1 VEVIAVVPDHGVD
14 IQDTTAAVVPDH
26 GVDIQDTTAAVVRI
40 AFLAEVT
47 IMATALMAIMFTTTT
62 TTDLQWL
69 LLVAMAT
76 CWVTATII
84 TAILATMD

>member
-1 VEVIAVVPDHGVD
+1 LLASTVHSKKAKIVKGEAVEVVEVTAVVPDHVAD
-14 IQDTTAAVVPDH
+14 IQDTTA
-26 GVDIQDTTAAVVRI
+26 
-40 AFLAEVT
+40 EVT
-47 IMATALMAIMFTTTT
+47 IMDTALMAIMFTTT

-76 CWVTATII
+76 CWVTAIII

>member
-1 VEVIAVVPDHGVD
+1 MLASTVHSKKAKIVKGEAVEVVEVTAVVPDHVAD
-14 IQDTTAAVVPDH
+14 IQDTTA
-26 GVDIQDTTAAVVRI
+26 
-40 AFLAEVT
+40 EVT
-47 IMATALMAIMFTTTT
+47 IMDTALMAIMFTTTT